1 MIDTDGIVC
10 SCGPLHKQFE
20 FAMRFTEL
28 LNDLF
33 MVMGWGPHLLK
44 GSEGGC
50 HGKQYSKA
58 SIFTGLTTAHQLPQ
72 SVKSLS
78 MYKSRKDFSSEHE
91 YGRYIKS
98 VLKEDMWVKA
108 RCQIDDINVGQ
119 KGRFRYS
126 NSRSPPARVEWEDY
140 GLHWVH
146 WHVLE
151 IVDGNGGKINHV
163 LFKMCLY
170 KLSLQEAKRS
180 SWNSLH
186 RQLVCKGNICTG

>member
-28 LNDLF
+28 MNDLF

-50 HGKQYSKA
+50 HRKQNNKA
-58 SIFTGLTTAHQLPQ
+58 SIFTGLTTTHQL
-72 SVKSLS
+72 VKSLS
-78 MYKSRKDFSSEHE
+78 TYKSRKDFSSDHE
-91 YGRYIKS
+91 YGCYIKS

-108 RCQIDDINVGQ
+108 RCQIGDINVGQ
-119 KGRFRYS
+119 KGQFRYF
-126 NSRSPPARVEWEDY
+126 NSCSPPARIKWEDY

-170 KLSLQEAKRS
+170 KLSLQEA
-180 SWNSLH
+180 SWNCLH
-186 RQLVCKGNICTG
+186 CQLVCKGNIYTG